1 MSNDKTIW
9 IDENAGEANLELRK
23 TIALEKIA
31 HWLEEISENGLLFI
45 DCDKPYDSGHRSSNL
60 KRSTGRTEGC

>member
-9 IDENAGEANLELRK
+9 IDENAGEADLELRK

-45 DCDKPYDSGHRSSNL
+45 DCDKPL
-60 KRSTGRTEGC
+60 

>member
-9 IDENAGEANLELRK
+9 IDENAGEADLELRK

-45 DCDKPYDSGHRSSNL
+45 NCDK
-60 KRSTGRTEGC
+60 